1 MTSYNSL
8 IVKNLDVG
16 CFYVADCCQ
25 GFVSPYHP
33 MWSKGA
39 LACLASHKWALR
51 VLVVVVGGASGLVG
65 ATPGAVHFCPTPPE
79 CPRAILVWGIACG
92 PPRQG
97 ALGHR
102 SAKPPCHTGGWH
114 GSQHL
119 GMGAH
124 QWPTSAPPCA
134 LRGTGGTNG
143 TPCRGPTWSTRGAS
157 HCCRTA
163 ARSGYYYGGVVV
175 CLAQKRPRCASKCCD
190 RRALHQATKVP
201 PCAHAAHP
209 TKTDEPTMVV
219 PI

>member
-1 MTSYNSL
+1 MPLT
-8 IVKNLDVG
+8 
-16 CFYVADCCQ
+16 
-25 GFVSPYHP
+25 
-33 MWSKGA
+33 
-39 LACLASHKWALR
+39 
-51 VLVVVVGGASGLVG
+51 SGLL
-65 ATPGAVHFCPTPPE
+65 E
-79 CPRAILVWGIACG
+79 CWWWLSVVQAGWWG
-92 PPRQG
+92 
-97 ALGHR
+97 
-102 SAKPPCHTGGWH
+102 
-114 GSQHL
+114 QHL
-119 GMGAH
+119 GLCTFAPHPLSAQGLFWFGALH
-124 QWPTSAPPCA
+124 VAHPARGHWGTGQPSHHATLGGGMAPSTWAWWPTSAPPCA